1 MPQLLRERI
10 DIWDYMKSKS
20 FCTTKEMNTRLKRLQ
35 MEWEKIFARHTLDKG
50 LITRMYREF
59 KKLNSQNISDPM
71 KNWANELNF
80 LKGRSPN
87 G

>member
-1 MPQLLRERI
+1 
-10 DIWDYMKSKS
+10 
-20 FCTTKEMNTRLKRLQ
+20 
-35 MEWEKIFARHTLDKG
+35 
-50 LITRMYREF
+50 MYREF